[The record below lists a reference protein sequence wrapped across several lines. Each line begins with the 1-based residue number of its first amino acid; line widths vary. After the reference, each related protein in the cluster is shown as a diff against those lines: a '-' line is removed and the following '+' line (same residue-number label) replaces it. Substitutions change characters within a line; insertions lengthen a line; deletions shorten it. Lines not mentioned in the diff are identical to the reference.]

1 MKFVHH
7 CIYIGIILVIV
18 TVIVFLDRHSIQNS
32 DEPVILIKAPEFVK
46 TETNRISKISSFG
59 RVEQVNYESIL
70 KLIGQYKYPEYSA
83 FT

>member
-32 DEPVILIKAPEFVK
+32 DEPVILIKAPKFVK
-46 TETNRISKISSFG
+46 TETNRISKISSFD
-59 RVEQVNYESIL
+59 RVEQTNYESIL
-70 KLIGQYKYPEYSA
+70 KLIGQYKYQEYSA